1 MSKDMIVKQ
10 LTRECDNIAT
20 RYWGQDA
27 SSRGRVY
34 AEWLK
39 KVSQVSDIIEKNR
52 LQPCYFSSN
61 RLESANTNAFKRV
74 ARSKSNKSNRKVTK
88 KSDLNL

>member
-1 MSKDMIVKQ
+1 MIVKQ

-20 RYWGQDA
+20 RYWGLAA

-34 AEWLK
+34 VEWLK

>member
-1 MSKDMIVKQ
+1 MSKDMVIRQ
-10 LTRECDNIAT
+10 LTRECDDLA
-20 RYWGQDA
+20 A
-27 SSRGRVY
+27 SFWQREASGRGLAY
-34 AEWLK
+34 EKWLK
-39 KVSQVSDIIEKNR
+39 KVSQTADIIEKNR

-61 RLESANTNAFKRV
+61 RLESANTNVFKRV

>member
-1 MSKDMIVKQ
+1 MSKDMIVAKM
-10 LTRECDNIAT
+10 TRECDDLAT
-20 RYWGQDA
+20 RYWELAA
-27 SSRGRVY
+27 SSRGQAY
-34 AEWLK
+34 ENWLK
-39 KVSQVSDIIEKNR
+39 KISQVSDIIEKNR
-52 LQPCYFSSN
+52 LQSCYFSSN

>member
-10 LTRECDNIAT
+10 LTRECDDLAASFW
-20 RYWGQDA
+20 RQEA
-27 SSRGRVY
+27 SSRGLAY
-34 AEWLK
+34 EKWLK
-39 KVSQVSDIIEKNR
+39 KVSQVSDIIEKNQ

>member
-1 MSKDMIVKQ
+1 MIVKQ
-10 LTRECDNIAT
+10 LTRECDDLAA
-20 RYWGQDA
+20 RFWQQEA
-27 SSRGRVY
+27 SSRGLAY
-34 AEWLK
+34 EKWLK

-52 LQPCYFSSN
+52 LQSCYFSSKS
-61 RLESANTNAFKRV
+61 LESANTNDFKRV